1 MRTNPVMLV
10 HGFAMSF
17 ERNWRESGWIDLLGD
32 AGRQV
37 IGVDLIGHGSS
48 DKPHDPEAYLDMHR
62 DLASHLPSDGT
73 PVDAIGFSMG
83 AELILRL
90 AAEQPASFGR
100 IVVSG
105 VGENLFAAHDTTRIA
120 DAIRGTTND
129 SDRVA
134 AQFVQYATAGGN
146 DRLALA
152 AVLDRPR
159 DPIDPASLAVITN
172 EVLVV
177 LGDKDFVGS
186 ADPLMAALP
195 NARLI
200 TLKGVDHFATPKDM
214 KFLDA
219 ALEFLEAIPW

>member
-32 AGRQV
+32 AGRQI

-48 DKPHDPEAYLDMHR
+48 DKPHEAEAYADMHR

-73 PVDAIGFSMG
+73 PVDAIGFSLG

-100 IVVSG
+100 IVVAG
-105 VGENLFAAHDTTRIA
+105 VGENLFSDQRTSRIA
-120 DAIRGTTND
+120 DAIRGTTDD

-134 AQFVQYATAGGN
+134 AQFVQYASAGGN
-146 DRLALA
+146 DRMALA

-159 DPIDPASLAVITN
+159 TPIDPASLAAITN

-177 LGDKDFVGS
+177 LGDKDFIGS

-195 NARLI
+195 NATLVM
-200 TLKGVDHFATPKDM
+200 LKGVDHFATPKDM
-214 KFLDA
+214 KFLDK
-219 ALEFLEAIPW
+219 ALEFLEAVPW

>member
-17 ERNWRESGWIDLLGD
+17 ERNWREGGWIDLLGD

-48 DKPHDPEAYLDMHR
+48 DKPHEVEAYADMHR
-62 DLASHLPSDGT
+62 DLASHLPADGT
-73 PVDAIGFSMG
+73 PVDAIGFSLG

-90 AAEQPASFGR
+90 AIEMPDRFGR

-105 VGENLFAAHDTTRIA
+105 VGENLFIEQRTSAIA
-120 DAIRGTTND
+120 DAIHGTAGED
-129 SDRVA
+129 DRVA
-134 AQFVQYATAGGN
+134 QQFVQYASAGGN

-152 AVLDRPR
+152 AVLDRVR
-159 DPIDPASLAVITN
+159 SPIDPASLGQITN

-177 LGDKDFVGS
+177 LGDRDFVGN
-186 ADPLMAALP
+186 ADTLMASLP
-195 NARLI
+195 NVRLVM
-200 TLKGVDHFATPKDM
+200 LKGIDHFATPKDM
-214 KFLDA
+214 KFLDT
-219 ALEFLEAIPW
+219 ALEFLEAVPW